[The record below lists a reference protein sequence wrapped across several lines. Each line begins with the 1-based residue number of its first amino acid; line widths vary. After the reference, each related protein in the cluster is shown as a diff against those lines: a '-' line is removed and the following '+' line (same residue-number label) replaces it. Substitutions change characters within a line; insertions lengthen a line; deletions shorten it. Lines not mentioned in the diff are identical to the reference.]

1 MKKIQEQGR
10 QDFVAL
16 KSTNIVG
23 MNIVTNAN
31 DFRRYS
37 YQNDTAYMISG
48 FNLSRSSTAPKH
60 REEDYPEEQRG
71 LRVREN
77 DSVKAS
83 TQIKHE
89 QALCTKRAIALLVV
103 AAMIIGFVGL
113 TIYSFAVKNELTR
126 EISSVKTNISNA
138 QSENISLQSELDTM
152 VSISMIDDYA
162 VNKLH
167 MTKMKSNQIQ
177 YMDVKQFKQNYIK
190 EINQNKTL
198 AERQLSN
205 K

>member
-1 MKKIQEQGR
+1 M
-10 QDFVAL
+10 
-16 KSTNIVG
+16 
-23 MNIVTNAN
+23 TNAN

-37 YQNDTAYMISG
+37 YQNDTSYIISG
-48 FNLSRSSTAPKH
+48 FNLSRSSAAPKR
-60 REEDYPEEQRG
+60 REDDLPEKQRT
-71 LRVREN
+71 LKVREN

-89 QALCTKRAIALLVV
+89 QALCTKKAMALVLV

-113 TIYSFAVKNELTR
+113 TLYSFAVKNELTR
-126 EISSVKTNISNA
+126 NISSVKTSISNA

-177 YMDVKQFKQNYIK
+177 YMDVNQFKQKYMK

-198 AERQLSN
+198 AEKQLSN